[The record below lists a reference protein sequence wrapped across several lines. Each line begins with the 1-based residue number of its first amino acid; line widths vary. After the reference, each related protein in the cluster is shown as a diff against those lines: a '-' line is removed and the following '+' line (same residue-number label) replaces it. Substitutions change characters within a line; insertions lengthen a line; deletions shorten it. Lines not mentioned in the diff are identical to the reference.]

1 MIVERISFK
10 EFRNLKNAEVV
21 PSKGVNV
28 ICGDNAQGKTNF
40 LEAIWLFTGGRS
52 FRGAKDKE
60 LVSFGAQNASLTME
74 AFSFDR
80 NQNLKIDIASGKR
93 FVTVN
98 KVPQQS
104 ASSLV
109 GKFCAVVFSPT
120 HLALV
125 KDGPSV
131 RRKFLDTAICQT
143 QPSYTAHFF
152 RYNHV
157 LTQRNSLLRYLQ
169 KSKNLVDTLDVWEEK
184 LAEYGAEI
192 VSRRFSFV
200 VNLKSLSAEFYLGL
214 SSGKEFL
221 NLSYKTSAVSEVF
234 KEKRKIKEEFKDK
247 LKKSREEDVFAGF
260 TTKGPH
266 RDDIDIKINGKS
278 ARMFSSQGQQR
289 SAVLAM
295 KLAEAELVQKIIG
308 EPPII
313 LMDDVL
319 SELDLNRQNYLLN
332 SILEKQVFITCCEPE
347 LTKKLSVGR
356 VFEVSQGDFRA
367 KNKG

>member
-1 MIVERISFK
+1 MIVEKISFK
-10 EFRNLKNAEVV
+10 EFRNLENAEVA
-21 PSKGVNV
+21 PSKGINV

-40 LEAIWLFTGGRS
+40 LEAIWLFTGGHS

-60 LVSFGAQNASLTME
+60 LVAFGAQNASLSME
-74 AFSFDR
+74 AFSFNR
-80 NQNLKIDIASGKR
+80 RQNLKIDITSGKR

-104 ASSLV
+104 ASALV
-109 GKFCAVVFSPT
+109 GRLCAVVFSPA

-125 KDGPSV
+125 KDGPGV

-143 QPSYTAHFF
+143 QPHYTAHFL

-169 KSKNLVDTLDVWEEK
+169 KSKNLVDTLDVWDEK

-192 VSRRFSFV
+192 VSRRFSYV
-200 VNLKSLSAEFYLGL
+200 EKLKGLSAEFYSGL
-214 SSGKEFL
+214 SAGKEFL
-221 NLSYKTSAVSEVF
+221 NLSYKTSLVGEIF
-234 KEKRKIKEEFKDK
+234 EEKEKIKEIFKDK
-247 LKKSREEDVFAGF
+247 LKKSREEDIFAGF

-289 SAVLAM
+289 STVLAM
-295 KLAEAELVQKIIG
+295 KLAEANLVQQIIG

-313 LMDDVL
+313 LLDDVL
-319 SELDLNRQNYLLN
+319 SELDVSRQNYLLN

-347 LTKKLSVGR
+347 LAKRLAVGQ
-356 VFEVSQGDFRA
+356 VFEVLCGGFLSKSEG
-367 KNKG
+367 